1 MPGPWTPEHRAAYE
15 ARIAQRRAA
24 AAAGDAYETPTR
36 GPRIRNRRRSASD
49 ARLTGL
55 LPAQET
61 PQQPE
66 DDQRVSVAGAADREA
81 VRALAR
87 QFAAVP
93 ELIAA
98 VTRLE
103 SRLPRLT
110 KDGDAH
116 ADPALF
122 DRVEGMRSTV
132 LRLDTS
138 LQLLLKLVDPNM
150 ARAAP
155 APKPV
160 AAAVQ
165 WDGMDKLIAAVQQLS
180 IRVMGLQN
188 RMLALDCD
196 HHNQMIDMLDQLLNQ
211 QGLVPRTRRRRIEE
225 PEPEPESES
234 PAA

>member
-1 MPGPWTPEHRAAYE
+1 
-15 ARIAQRRAA
+15 
-24 AAAGDAYETPTR
+24 
-36 GPRIRNRRRSASD
+36 
-49 ARLTGL
+49 
-55 LPAQET
+55 
-61 PQQPE
+61 
-66 DDQRVSVAGAADREA
+66 
-81 VRALAR
+81 
-87 QFAAVP
+87 
-93 ELIAA
+93 
-98 VTRLE
+98 
-103 SRLPRLT
+103 
-110 KDGDAH
+110 
-116 ADPALF
+116 
-122 DRVEGMRSTV
+122 MRSTV

>member
-24 AAAGDAYETPTR
+24 QAAGDSYETPIR
-36 GPRIRNRRRSASD
+36 APRIRNRRRGASD

-55 LPAQET
+55 LPAQEP

-93 ELIAA
+93 ELIES
-98 VTRLE
+98 VTRIE
-103 SRLPRLT
+103 ARLPRLT
-110 KDGDAH
+110 KDGAAH

-132 LRLDTS
+132 LRLENS
-138 LQLLLKLVDPNM
+138 LQLLLKLVDPN
-150 ARAAP
+150 AVRAAP
-155 APKPV
+155 PPKPV
-160 AAAVQ
+160 SATTQ

-180 IRVMGLQN
+180 TRVAGLQN
-188 RMLALDCD
+188 RMLAVDCD
-196 HHNQMIDMLDQLLNQ
+196 HHGQMIDMLDQLLNQ

-225 PEPEPESES
+225 PAPEPESES